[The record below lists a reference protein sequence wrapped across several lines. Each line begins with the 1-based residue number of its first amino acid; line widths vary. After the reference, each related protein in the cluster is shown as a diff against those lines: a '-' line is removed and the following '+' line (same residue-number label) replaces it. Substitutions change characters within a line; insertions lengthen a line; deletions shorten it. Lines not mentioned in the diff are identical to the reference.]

1 MKEIKHRL
9 PAMEV
14 RYKTA
19 ARTAQLWIR
28 DSSGADGKQ
37 VLITMASIKGQLYKM
52 KEKCPLVLRE
62 CHTVL
67 PVLEELEGQI
77 SAFYQIADHAGH
89 IIAQQHDQHRN
100 QVRRR
105 DKLKS

>member
-1 MKEIKHRL
+1 
-9 PAMEV
+9 
-14 RYKTA
+14 
-19 ARTAQLWIR
+19 
-28 DSSGADGKQ
+28 
-37 VLITMASIKGQLYKM
+37 M

-89 IIAQQHDQHRN
+89 IIAQQHDQHKN

-105 DKLKS
+105 DERTSGAKELHSTSGHRKNLVVVCLTVHQGGD

>member
-1 MKEIKHRL
+1 MRVL
-9 PAMEV
+9 F
-14 RYKTA
+14 
-19 ARTAQLWIR
+19 QL
-28 DSSGADGKQ
+28 
-37 VLITMASIKGQLYKM
+37 

-89 IIAQQHDQHRN
+89 IIAQQHDQHKN
-100 QVRRR
+100 QVSRH
-105 DKLKS
+105 DKHTGGAEELRGGPDAR